1 MIVPQARPQ
10 AFLVSRLSGHLP
22 KPIPIPA
29 EIENEGPISAQI
41 LADLYRRRGGGGG
54 CPYSLV
60 QLLSVLTVLRYHG
73 RAEAGQLAT
82 YAELPASATYGCLL
96 ETEDYG
102 LSRWIARPVHLADHQ
117 TAEITL
123 AGVRFLREINIGG
136 RD

>member
-1 MIVPQARPQ
+1 MSTTHATSTEPHLKAPAVQLRSTRKAH
-10 AFLVSRLSGHLP
+10 LSVSR
-22 KPIPIPA
+22 
-29 EIENEGPISAQI
+29 
-41 LADLYRRRGGGGG
+41 RCGGGGG

-60 QLLSVLTVLRYHG
+60 QLLSVLTALRYHG
-73 RAEAGQLAT
+73 RAEAGKLAT